1 MSRIDESLRKP
12 FFWAALIVMAL
23 AFLTDI
29 GSKFLLGGKGEV
41 QGMGI
46 PYTALVDGL
55 LLYIMVTTGLSLIV
69 PASIQGKIQ
78 GVSSFIVSLVVI
90 ILGIFMILA
99 AIVLLILMISLLL
112 AAPFGTIIYFAVYG
126 DFPKTAAAATLSST
140 MFLKILCAILLVLA
154 NQRFLKNKGLIFL
167 IVTSLLCGI
176 IVSFLHGFVPTP
188 LVSITDA
195 LAAII
200 VGILG
205 VIWALFFLIFSIPAL
220 IRAIREIL

>member
-1 MSRIDESLRKP
+1 
-12 FFWAALIVMAL
+12 
-23 AFLTDI
+23 
-29 GSKFLLGGKGEV
+29 
-41 QGMGI
+41 
-46 PYTALVDGL
+46 
-55 LLYIMVTTGLSLIV
+55 
-69 PASIQGKIQ
+69 
-78 GVSSFIVSLVVI
+78 
-90 ILGIFMILA
+90 MILA